1 MQDSAKRFAKDSVC
15 DLAKDSACDSTK
27 DSATK
32 ISSVFATNSTIVAI
46 STALGESAIGI
57 VRLSGKD
64 ALKIAQRIT
73 KSTEIRPRYA
83 HLKYLYDEN
92 GALVDRGIVV
102 YFKAPHSFNGEDI
115 VEFQTHGG
123 IALQKKLLEV
133 ALHFGARI
141 ARAGEFSKIALI
153 NGKMD
158 LSQVETTANLITTRN
173 AKALQFI
180 AQNLKGDLQKIINDF
195 RDKLLEILAQ
205 SEALIDYA
213 EDEIPRDLRKNL
225 KDLQTRLQSILA
237 HSKTM
242 QHTLHGHKLAI
253 IGRPNVGKS
262 SILNALL
269 LKNRAIVSDIE
280 GTTRDSIEA
289 QLTIDG
295 QVVTII
301 DTAGIRASSEA
312 IELLGIEKAKEIAR
326 EATIILAVF
335 DGSKKFD
342 DEEILQILHEN
353 AGNDKTIIVAIN
365 KSDKERVVDLAH
377 FRDYKPIFISTK
389 DESVFKIRGCITRAI
404 AINPQNDESI
414 ILGSVRQMECVESA
428 LDSLQGAQENIGDF
442 EIFSLHINDA
452 LKSLES
458 ISKPYAYDEMLD
470 KMFNTFCLGK

>member
-1 MQDSAKRFAKDSVC
+1 MKSD
-15 DLAKDSACDSTK
+15 
-27 DSATK
+27 
-32 ISSVFATNSTIVAI
+32 TIVAI
-46 STALGESAIGI
+46 STAIGEGAIGI

-64 ALKIAQRIT
+64 ALKIAQRVT
-73 KSTEIRPRYA
+73 KTTAIRPRYA

-92 GALVDRGIVV
+92 GNLIDRGIVI

-115 VEFQTHGG
+115 VEIQSHGG

-133 ALHFGARI
+133 CQHFGARI
-141 ARAGEFSKIALI
+141 ARVGEFSKIALL

-158 LSQVETTANLITTRN
+158 LSQVETTANLIATRN
-173 AKALQFI
+173 ANALNLI
-180 AQNLKGDLQKIINDF
+180 AQNLKGDLQKIIDDF

-213 EDEIPRDLRKNL
+213 EDEIPQNLRKNL
-225 KDLQTRLQSILA
+225 SDLQMRLQSILA

-242 QHTLHGHKLAI
+242 QHALHGHKLAI
-253 IGRPNVGKS
+253 IGKPNVGKS

-295 QVVTII
+295 QVITII

-312 IELLGIEKAKEIAR
+312 IEILGIEKAKEIAR
-326 EATIILAVF
+326 EASIILAVF
-335 DGSKKFD
+335 DGSKNFD
-342 DEEILQILHEN
+342 DEEILQILREN
-353 AGNDKTIIVAIN
+353 AEKIIITAIN

-377 FRDYKPIFISTK
+377 FRDYTPIFISTK
-389 DESVFKIRGCITRAI
+389 DESVFKIRDYLAKAI
-404 AINPQNDESI
+404 AINPQNDESV
-414 ILGSVRQMECVESA
+414 ILGSLRQMECVEGAINA
-428 LDSLQGAQENIGDF
+428 LAAAEQNISDF

-452 LKSLES
+452 IKWLES
-458 ISKPYAYDEMLD
+458 LTKPYNYDEMLD
-470 KMFNTFCLGK
+470 KMFSTFCLGK